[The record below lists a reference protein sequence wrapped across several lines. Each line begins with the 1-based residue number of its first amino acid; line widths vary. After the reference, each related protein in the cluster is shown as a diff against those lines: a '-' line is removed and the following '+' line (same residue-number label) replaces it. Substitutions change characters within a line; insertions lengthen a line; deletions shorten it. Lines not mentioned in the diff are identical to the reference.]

1 MRLITHSFWAALGL
15 CVGRSPC
22 LLQLAA
28 HCIFLSSSPQQSLQQ
43 RERRPSDVGDLL
55 RVTQLGGYR
64 ARLHTQACV
73 APKLSTLHI
82 TLPGISRR
90 GEKRVP
96 EGQTSGETGRDRKT
110 QRPRRRKRHKSNGHT
125 QAGSGHCNG
134 SSPGGSHLLDLGGT
148 LSSAGLVTMTFLG
161 SRARCVCGG
170 GGQGHAKNSC

>member
-1 MRLITHSFWAALGL
+1 MPGPFVCTLPCSLPQGAENETHYTQLLGSTGAVCGEVPL
-15 CVGRSPC
+15 PPA
-22 LLQLAA
+22 AA
-28 HCIFLSSSPQQSLQQ
+28 HCIFLSSCPQQSLQQ

-64 ARLHTQACV
+64 ARLHTQVCV

-96 EGQTSGETGRDRKT
+96 EGQTSGETRRDRKT

-134 SSPGGSHLLDLGGT
+134 SSPGGSHLLDLGAP
-148 LSSAGLVTMTFLG
+148 SALQ
-161 SRARCVCGG
+161 AW
-170 GGQGHAKNSC
+170 